1 MSFHFKIPA
10 IIQISLS
17 EIQKVKPEVTKEWIE
32 SNQGEFMQMLHSL
45 GADLTYQVK
54 EEYNQHRN
62 RFDEVVE
69 TYRWIAEERRDKF
82 WLTSGYA
89 SEAAIDRGLDNKL
102 LNDIYR
108 LRGIVA
114 E

>member
-1 MSFHFKIPA
+1 MRFKIPA

-17 EIQKVKPEVTKEWIE
+17 EIQKVKPHVTKEWIE

-45 GADLTYQVK
+45 GADITYKVT

-62 RFDEVVE
+62 RFDEVV
-69 TYRWIAEERRDKF
+69 TTLRWTGEERADPD
-82 WLTSGYA
+82 WLNSGYA
-89 SEAAIDRGLDNKL
+89 SEAAKDRGLNNRL
-102 LNDIYR
+102 LEDCYR
-108 LRGIVA
+108 IRGLVA

>member
-1 MSFHFKIPA
+1 MKFKIPA

-17 EIQKVKPEVTKEWIE
+17 EIQKVKPHVTKEWIE

-45 GADLTYQVK
+45 GADITYNVT

-62 RFDEVVE
+62 RFEEVVT
-69 TYRWIAEERRDKF
+69 TYRWVCEERRDDS

-89 SEAAIDRGLDNKL
+89 SEAAIDRGLDNQL
-102 LNDIYR
+102 LNDCYR

>member
-1 MSFHFKIPA
+1 MNTFKIPA

-17 EIQKVKPEVTKEWIE
+17 EIQKVKPEVTIE
-32 SNQGEFMQMLHSL
+32 YIENNQGEFLQWLYEL
-45 GADLTYQVK
+45 GADITYQVR

-62 RFDEVVE
+62 RFDEVVT
-69 TYRWIAEERRDKF
+69 TYRWVCEERRDES
-82 WLTSGYA
+82 WLQSGHA

-102 LNDIYR
+102 LNDCYR

>member
-1 MSFHFKIPA
+1 MKFKIPA

-17 EIQKVKPEVTKEWIE
+17 EIQKVKPEVTKEWVE
-32 SNQGEFMQMLHSL
+32 SNQGEFVQMLHSL
-45 GADLTYQVK
+45 GADITYKVT

-62 RFDEVVE
+62 RFDEVV
-69 TYRWIAEERRDKF
+69 TTLRWTGEERADSD

-89 SEAAIDRGLDNKL
+89 SEAAKDRGLNNRL
-102 LNDIYR
+102 LEDCYR
-108 LRGIVA
+108 IRGQVA

>member
-1 MSFHFKIPA
+1 MKFKIPA

-45 GADLTYQVK
+45 GADVTYKVT

-62 RFDEVVE
+62 RFEEVVT
-69 TYRWIAEERRDKF
+69 TYRWVCEERRDDS

-89 SEAAIDRGLDNKL
+89 SEAAIDRGLDNQL
-102 LNDIYR
+102 LNDCYR